1 MASCRWQRG
10 RVVSLL
16 NPRIM
21 KNEKRTRFRFMILA
35 AVFVN
40 VVINYMDRTNIS
52 VAGPYMMGN
61 LHVSSVQLGLIF
73 SAFGW
78 TYTALQIPGG
88 ILADRFGPRVVY
100 TFCLI
105 CWSLVTISQVFAK
118 GFVSL
123 IGCRMAV
130 GIFEAPSYPTNNR
143 IVTSWFPNHERAS
156 AIAVYTSGQF
166 LGLALLAPLLT
177 ALQHYTGWK
186 GLFIITGITGIIWGI
201 VWYFFYRDPADHPKV
216 SKKELEYIEKG
227 GGLTDR
233 NKINEKLSFKW
244 GNLRQVFIHR
254 KLWGIYIGQFC
265 LGATM
270 WFFLTWF
277 PTYLVKYRGFDF
289 LQSGF
294 YTSIPYLSAFC
305 GILLSGFLSDYLLR
319 KGVSESIARKTPVI
333 AGLLLTVSII
343 GANYTEDP
351 ALIITFMC
359 IAFFGN
365 GIASITWIFVSLLA
379 PKHLL
384 GLTGGVFNFIGGLS
398 GVAIPV
404 MIGFLVR
411 GGSFTTAL
419 FTIGLIGIAGA
430 LSYIFLV
437 GKVQRIETVSKD

>member
-10 RVVSLL
+10 RMVSSL
-16 NPRIM
+16 NNM
-21 KNEKRTRFRFMILA
+21 KEGKRTRFRFMILA

-52 VAGPYMMGN
+52 VAGPYMMAN
-61 LHVSSVQLGLIF
+61 LQLNSVQLGLIF

-78 TYTALQIPGG
+78 TYVALQIPGG
-88 ILADRFGPRVVY
+88 ILADRFSPRVVY

-105 CWSLVTISQVFAK
+105 CWSLVTIAQVFAK
-118 GFVSL
+118 GFASL
-123 IGCRMAV
+123 LGCRMAV
-130 GIFEAPSYPTNNR
+130 GIFEAPAYPTNNR

-156 AIAVYTSGQF
+156 AIGVYTSGQF
-166 LGLALLAPLLT
+166 LGLALLAPVLT
-177 ALQHYTGWK
+177 SLQHYTGWK
-186 GLFIITGITGIIWGI
+186 GLFIITGIAGIAWGT
-201 VWYFFYRDPADHPKV
+201 VWYFFYRDPGNHPGANE
-216 SKKELEYIEKG
+216 KELEYIEKG
-227 GGLTDR
+227 GGLTNRKKDS
-233 NKINEKLSFKW
+233 IQFKW
-244 GNLRQVFIHR
+244 SDLRQVFIYR

-277 PTYLVKYRGFDF
+277 PTYLVKYLGFDF

-305 GILLSGFLSDYLLR
+305 GILLSGFLSDYLLK
-319 KGVSESIARKTPVI
+319 KGIAETTARKIPVVV
-333 AGLLLTVSII
+333 GLLLTVFII
-343 GANYTEDP
+343 GANYTEKP
-351 ALIITFMC
+351 AWIIAFMC

-398 GVAIPV
+398 AVLIPL
-404 MIGFLVR
+404 MIGLLVR

-419 FTIGLIGIAGA
+419 LTIGLIGIAGA

-437 GKVQRIETVSKD
+437 GKVERIQIVSKDQ